1 MIEKFNRLLD
11 DEQQLVLQMA
21 ELYIHDPEKKLSIS
35 YLQSELGVSRHQ
47 VLMAFDLLKDTVA
60 SLNLKNIDLAYDG
73 KGIIAMYGLTTAL
86 LKQLLEEMAL
96 RSIRLNVFIN
106 SQLGIYGTQAQFT
119 KRFGISRAT
128 YYRNIMGIRQLFT
141 EEIFNYRSLTE
152 ARLRQVLFSV
162 IHHFFNGI
170 DGLPGEYWMEIPTVL
185 EQICTDCGMCLKYT
199 ERKRLVNFAFV
210 QAQRIRQGHVLT
222 ELADLSPVAADDDG
236 PDFGPLNQFW
246 GLEDE
251 DLRRE
256 KQYLTIYCRVNELLD
271 FSIDQCCGPQL
282 QECLQDLVD
291 SQTELLYST
300 FADASLE
307 KAIGRIKRA
316 LTQTNAKVFSPFYFS
331 ETFVDPTKMPFF
343 NETYPAIDAVVKQLL
358 GEVAKRRQLYIDQ
371 DVLTQLYYTYML
383 ILLEHL
389 PVKFLSRTVKI
400 TVDFSNGPIFTKYIV
415 AQLQQFAP
423 LNIEIMME
431 LTEETDIFLSDQ
443 SFAEL
448 DCEQMIWESPP
459 LAADWEQLGD
469 MIVRIKNQSVLESG

>member
-1 MIEKFNRLLD
+1 
-11 DEQQLVLQMA
+11 
-21 ELYIHDPEKKLSIS
+21 
-35 YLQSELGVSRHQ
+35 
-47 VLMAFDLLKDTVA
+47 
-60 SLNLKNIDLAYDG
+60 
-73 KGIIAMYGLTTAL
+73 
-86 LKQLLEEMAL
+86 
-96 RSIRLNVFIN
+96 
-106 SQLGIYGTQAQFT
+106 
-119 KRFGISRAT
+119 
-128 YYRNIMGIRQLFT
+128 MGIRQLFT

-170 DGLPGEYWMEIPTVL
+170 DGLPGEYRMEIPTVL

-210 QAQRIRQGHVLT
+210 QAQRIRQGHVLA
-222 ELADLSPVAADDDG
+222 ELADLSPVTTDDEG
-236 PDFGPLNQFW
+236 PDFGLLNQFW

-282 QECLQDLVD
+282 QERLQDLVD

-415 AQLQQFAP
+415 TQLQQFAP

>member
-1 MIEKFNRLLD
+1 
-11 DEQQLVLQMA
+11 
-21 ELYIHDPEKKLSIS
+21 
-35 YLQSELGVSRHQ
+35 
-47 VLMAFDLLKDTVA
+47 
-60 SLNLKNIDLAYDG
+60 
-73 KGIIAMYGLTTAL
+73 
-86 LKQLLEEMAL
+86 
-96 RSIRLNVFIN
+96 
-106 SQLGIYGTQAQFT
+106 
-119 KRFGISRAT
+119 
-128 YYRNIMGIRQLFT
+128 
-141 EEIFNYRSLTE
+141 
-152 ARLRQVLFSV
+152 
-162 IHHFFNGI
+162 
-170 DGLPGEYWMEIPTVL
+170 
-185 EQICTDCGMCLKYT
+185 MCLKYT

-307 KAIGRIKRA
+307 KAIGRIKRS

-415 AQLQQFAP
+415 AQLQQFAL

>member
-73 KGIIAMYGLTTAL
+73 KGIIAMYGLTTSL

-152 ARLRQVLFSV
+152 ARLRQV
-162 IHHFFNGI
+162 
-170 DGLPGEYWMEIPTVL
+170 
-185 EQICTDCGMCLKYT
+185 
-199 ERKRLVNFAFV
+199 NFAFV

-222 ELADLSPVAADDDG
+222 ELSDLSPVAADDDG

-316 LTQTNAKVFSPFYFS
+316 LT
-331 ETFVDPTKMPFF
+331 
-343 NETYPAIDAVVKQLL
+343 
-358 GEVAKRRQLYIDQ
+358 
-371 DVLTQLYYTYML
+371 
-383 ILLEHL
+383 
-389 PVKFLSRTVKI
+389 
-400 TVDFSNGPIFTKYIV
+400 
-415 AQLQQFAP
+415 
-423 LNIEIMME
+423 
-431 LTEETDIFLSDQ
+431 
-443 SFAEL
+443 
-448 DCEQMIWESPP
+448 
-459 LAADWEQLGD
+459 
-469 MIVRIKNQSVLESG
+469 

>member
-60 SLNLKNIDLAYDG
+60 SLNLQNIDLAYDG
-73 KGIIAMYGLTTAL
+73 KGIIAMYGLTTSL

-96 RSIRLNVFIN
+96 RAIRLNVFIN
-106 SQLGIYGTQAQFT
+106 SQLGIYGTQSQFT

-141 EEIFNYRSLTE
+141 EEIFNYRSMME
-152 ARLRQVLFSV
+152 ASLRQMLFSV

-170 DGLPGEYWMEIPTVL
+170 DGLPGKYRTELPVAL
-185 EQICTDCGMCLKYT
+185 EQICTDYGMDLKYT

-210 QAQRIRQGHVLT
+210 QAQRINQGHVLK
-222 ELADLSPVAADDDG
+222 DLTDQTPVSAAETG

-246 GLEDE
+246 ELQDE
-251 DLRRE
+251 ALQRE
-256 KQYLTIYCRVNELLD
+256 KQYLTVYCRVNELLD
-271 FSIDQCCGPQL
+271 FSMDQCCGPQL
-282 QECLQDLVD
+282 QAQLQDLVD

-307 KAIGRIKRA
+307 KAIKQIKLA
-316 LTQTNAKVFSPFYFS
+316 LTKTNVKVFAPFYFS

-343 NETYPAIDAVVKQLL
+343 NETYPAIDMIVKQLL
-358 GEVAKRRQLYIDQ
+358 GEVAKRRELYIDQ

-423 LNIEIMME
+423 LNIEIMAE
-431 LTEETDIFLSDQ
+431 LTKETDIFLSDQ

-469 MIVRIKNQSVLESG
+469 MIVRIKNQSADGPG